1 MFYACYRKSLSDCCP
16 APANRGKGHDK
27 TVSRY
32 GENQRASH
40 YAIFSRYIVPDF
52 SPKNSG
58 GDQFFGE
65 CYLGRLFDSTQL
77 DRTPGTLCSRFSA
90 TLINTGAPETDLR
103 GKEPPTKTARPPSFR
118 NFVPKHDFSGYLWL
132 NTKFIVERNHGPPNG
147 GAASFHITRWTIVMR
162 AAHSQA
168 PAGQP
173 AVAELCQPYWHPLRM
188 FACVR
193 RLLREEVCFDVLD
206 PVEIDEEIHARCKTL
221 IAPERQAGP

>member
-1 MFYACYRKSLSDCCP
+1 MISA
-16 APANRGKGHDK
+16 
-27 TVSRY
+27 V
-32 GENQRASH
+32 
-40 YAIFSRYIVPDF
+40 I
-52 SPKNSG
+52 
-58 GDQFFGE
+58 FGE
-65 CYLGRLFDSTQL
+65 TRNSLWNAT
-77 DRTPGTLCSRFSA
+77 TSA
-90 TLINTGAPETDLR
+90 NG
-103 GKEPPTKTARPPSFR
+103 GTARL
-118 NFVPKHDFSGYLWL
+118 H
-132 NTKFIVERNHGPPNG
+132 T
-147 GAASFHITRWTIVMR
+147 TRWTIVMR